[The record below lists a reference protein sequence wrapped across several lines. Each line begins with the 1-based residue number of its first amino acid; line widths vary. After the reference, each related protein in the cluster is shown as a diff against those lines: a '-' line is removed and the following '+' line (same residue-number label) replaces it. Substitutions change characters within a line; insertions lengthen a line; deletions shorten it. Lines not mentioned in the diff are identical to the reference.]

1 MNDVVHLCGPHCVAR
16 TVCDRSCTPVSVAGT
31 VSDSNSERCCT
42 PVSVAGTQGTVHE
55 RCRPLLSVDRTV
67 CECCCTPLRATR
79 SLCEL
84 LYVSVV
90 RTVFERGCTP
100 VSMARS
106 ICARNC
112 KLLCVARTVYER

>member
-1 MNDVVHLCGPHCVAR
+1 MLYTCVAR
-16 TVCDRSCTPVSVAGT
+16 TVCDRFCTPVSMA
-31 VSDSNSERCCT
+31 
-42 PVSVAGTQGTVHE
+42 GTVHE

-67 CECCCTPLRATR
+67 CERCCTPLRVAR

-100 VSMARS
+100 VSMAHS
-106 ICARNC
+106 ICARYF
-112 KLLCVARTVYER
+112 KLVCVARTVYER